1 MFIDEWFEKDYYK
14 QLPLGYHVQ
23 SSYQP
28 GQFFWTHLLY
38 TVENLELWRAVLDPN
53 EPTKT
58 IATDFRI
65 TTAGRDAFKRSL
77 PLAVPHLE
85 TNEEFIVTRA
95 KRRPVLLIQP
105 QAADMAVDNKG
116 YKGKVQRKKCLVA
129 PIYGLADPK
138 TGTPDFNPAFVDRVR
153 KMEFPQLLFLPKAPG
168 LLEVDS
174 VARLDEL
181 QSVFTPHL
189 DATQYALGDEVQ
201 QLLRGQIQ
209 LFVANVGPSFYTEL
223 REELLKS

>member
-1 MFIDEWFEKDYYK
+1 MFLDEWFEKDYYK

-65 TTAGRDAFKRSL
+65 TAAGRDAFKRSL

-95 KRRPVLLIQP
+95 KKRPVLLIQP

-153 KMEFPQLLFLPKAPG
+153 KMEFPQGITLVAWNPADLPVSRPG
-168 LLEVDS
+168 RTERPADLWVRCVSNSSPSRVSRLRRCNRCTCPKSS
-174 VARLDEL
+174 VCGQANHRI
-181 QSVFTPHL
+181 SG
-189 DATQYALGDEVQ
+189 ATM
-201 QLLRGQIQ
+201 
-209 LFVANVGPSFYTEL
+209 SST
-223 REELLKS
+223 